1 MNVSAIN
8 SIGSATTTSSGG
20 KSANFVDKND
30 FLKILISQ
38 IKYQDPLEPMKPD
51 QFLTQL
57 SQLTQVEQLQNITD
71 ALNGMKKATETGNLS
86 QWIGTIGKKMQV
98 DSNTLSKGDE
108 VYLTP
113 EGDFDKVVLSTLNKM
128 TGEVSE
134 TTYKKG
140 EPLVYRHD
148 NDTDVLV
155 SAIGIKN
162 DKPVNCKLSN
172 YRVVKGIDTSNG
184 IPYLVASNGETF
196 SIEKIKQIKE

>member
-8 SIGSATTTSSGG
+8 SIGSTTTASSGNR
-20 KSANFVDKND
+20 STNFVDKND

-38 IKYQDPLEPMKPD
+38 LKYQDPLEPMKPD

-71 ALNGMKKATETGNLS
+71 SLNGMKKATETGNLS
-86 QWIGTIGKKMQV
+86 QWISTIGKKMQV

-113 EGDFDKVVLSTLNKM
+113 ESDFDQVVVSTMNKI
-128 TGEVSE
+128 TGEIKE
-134 TTYKKG
+134 TTFKKG
-140 EPLVYRHD
+140 EPLVYRHED
-148 NDTDVLV
+148 DSDVLF
-155 SAIGIKN
+155 SAVAVKN
-162 DKPVNCKLSN
+162 NKPVNCKSTN
-172 YRVVKGIDTSNG
+172 FRVVKGVDTSNG
-184 IPYLVASNGETF
+184 IPYLVASNGENF

>member
-8 SIGSATTTSSGG
+8 SVSSNTTTSNVS
-20 KSANFVDKND
+20 KPTNFVDKND

-71 ALNGMKKATETGNLS
+71 ALNGMKKATETGNIS
-86 QWIGTIGKKMQV
+86 QWISSIGKKMHV

-108 VYLTP
+108 VYFTP
-113 EGDFDKVVLSTLNKM
+113 QGDFDKVVLSTLNKM
-128 TGEVSE
+128 TGEIKE

-140 EPLVYRHD
+140 DPLVYRHED
-148 NDTDVLV
+148 DTDVLV

-162 DKPVNCKLSN
+162 DKPIGCKLSN

-184 IPYLVASNGETF
+184 IPYLVASNGENF
-196 SIEKIKQIKE
+196 SIEKVKQIKE